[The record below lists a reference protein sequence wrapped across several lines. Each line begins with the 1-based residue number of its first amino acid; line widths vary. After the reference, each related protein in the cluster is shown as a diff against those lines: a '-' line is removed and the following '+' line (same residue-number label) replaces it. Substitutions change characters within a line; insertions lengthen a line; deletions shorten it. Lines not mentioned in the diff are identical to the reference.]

1 MALIV
6 STLNF
11 VDSWLFAMY
20 LMINKE
26 GEGGCWNPGRLPS
39 AVILYLSVNHYILK
53 LMPLKV
59 VFDIEIYACNL
70 VHSTQIIMKFNRN
83 NKTFQNNLYN
93 DPSLSAAKE
102 RKRHWQIN
110 YIKHKLSSN
119 KKL

>member
-11 VDSWLFAMY
+11 VDSWLFAMD

-39 AVILYLSVNHYILK
+39 AVILYLHVTVNHYILK
-53 LMPLKV
+53 LMPLKA

-70 VHSTQIIMKFNRN
+70 VHSTQIIMIFNRN
-83 NKTFQNNLYN
+83 NKTFQNNFF
-93 DPSLSAAKE
+93 LSKSGFCWNPKISWE
-102 RKRHWQIN
+102 
-110 YIKHKLSSN
+110 L
-119 KKL
+119 